1 MYTVTFHTHR
11 LTHGGLA
18 LHYKEILGAASHII
32 YMHCIPA
39 NQFKRLVYGEN
50 QKHDRNILEDSERSL
65 LDGLYKQLEMTKE
78 EETAFLYQKENV
90 LDEMA
95 TELEK

>member
-1 MYTVTFHTHR
+1 MRIYIVTFHTHR
-11 LTHGGLA
+11 LTHEVLA
-18 LHYKEILGAASHII
+18 LHSKEILGATSYIA

-50 QKHDRNILEDSERSL
+50 QKHDSNILEDAECSL

-78 EETAFLYQKENV
+78 EETAFLYQKE
-90 LDEMA
+90 DEMA